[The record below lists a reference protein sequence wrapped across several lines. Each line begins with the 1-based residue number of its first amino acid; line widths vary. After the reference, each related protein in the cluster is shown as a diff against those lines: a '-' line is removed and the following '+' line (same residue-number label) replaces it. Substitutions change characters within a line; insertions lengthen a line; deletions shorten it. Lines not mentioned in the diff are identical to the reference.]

1 MKSKIGNIFVS
12 DKILEE
18 YCVQTY
24 KIDPYFYDHDK
35 ELIKGDKNGRNYML
49 FKIDVYILEHNLAVE
64 INEKAHTDRDLIFEE
79 KRQEA
84 LEKELIVS
92 LLELI
97 QVKKVMMQIM
107 KLVEYRHLLVNLKTD
122 N

>member
-1 MKSKIGNIFVS
+1 MKSKIGNIFVN
-12 DKILEE
+12 DKILAE

-24 KIDPYFYDHDK
+24 KINPYFYDHDK

-49 FKIDVYILEHNLAVE
+49 FKIDVYILEHNLAAE
-64 INEKAHTDRDLIFEE
+64 INEKAHTDRDFIFQE

-84 LEKELIVS
+84 LEKELFVS

-97 QVKKVMMQIM
+97 QVKKVMIKIL

>member
-1 MKSKIGNIFVS
+1 MKSKIGNIFVN

-24 KIDPYFYDHDK
+24 KINPYFYDHDK
-35 ELIKGDKNGRNYML
+35 ELIKGGINGRNYML
-49 FKIDVYILEHNLAVE
+49 FKIDVYILEYNLAVE
-64 INEKAHTDRDLIFEE
+64 INEKAHTDRDFIFEE

>member
-1 MKSKIGNIFVS
+1 MKSKIGNIFVN

-97 QVKKVMMQIM
+97 QVWLWC
-107 KLVEYRHLLVNLKTD
+107 KLWNWWNTD
-122 N
+122 IY

>member
-1 MKSKIGNIFVS
+1 MKSKIGNIFVN

-24 KIDPYFYDHDK
+24 KINPYFYDHDK
-35 ELIKGDKNGRNYML
+35 ELIKGGENGRNYML

-64 INEKAHTDRDLIFEE
+64 INEKAHTDRDFIFEE

>member
-64 INEKAHTDRDLIFEE
+64 INEKAHTDRDLILEE

-122 N
+122 T

>member
-1 MKSKIGNIFVS
+1 MKSKIGNIFVN

-24 KIDPYFYDHDK
+24 KINPYFYDHDK
-35 ELIKGDKNGRNYML
+35 ELIKGGKNGRNYML

-64 INEKAHTDRDLIFEE
+64 INENAHTDRDFIFEE

-97 QVKKVMMQIM
+97 QVKKIMIQIM

>member
-1 MKSKIGNIFVS
+1 MKSKIGNIFVN

-24 KIDPYFYDHDK
+24 KINPYFYDHDK

-49 FKIDVYILEHNLAVE
+49 FKIDVYILEHNLAAE
-64 INEKAHTDRDLIFEE
+64 INEKAHTDRDFIFQE

-84 LEKELIVS
+84 LEKELFVS

-97 QVKKVMMQIM
+97 QVKKVMIKIL

>member
-24 KIDPYFYDHDK
+24 KIDPYFYDHHK

-64 INEKAHTDRDLIFEE
+64 INEKAHTDRDLILEE

>member
-122 N
+122 T

>member
-1 MKSKIGNIFVS
+1 MKSKIGNIFVN

-64 INEKAHTDRDLIFEE
+64 INEKAHTDRDLILEE

>member
-1 MKSKIGNIFVS
+1 MKSKIGNIFVN

>member
-1 MKSKIGNIFVS
+1 MKSKIGNIFVN

-35 ELIKGDKNGRNYML
+35 ELIEGDKNGRNYML

-64 INEKAHTDRDLIFEE
+64 INEKAHTDRDLILEE

>member
-1 MKSKIGNIFVS
+1 MNSKIGNIFVN

>member
-107 KLVEYRHLLVNLKTD
+107 KLMEYRHLLVNLKTD

>member
-24 KIDPYFYDHDK
+24 KIDPYFYDHRK

>member
-1 MKSKIGNIFVS
+1 MKSKIGNIFVN

-24 KIDPYFYDHDK
+24 KINPYFYDHDK

-49 FKIDVYILEHNLAVE
+49 FKIDVYILEHNLAAE
-64 INEKAHTDRDLIFEE
+64 INEKAHTDRDFISQE

-84 LEKELIVS
+84 LEKELFVS

-97 QVKKVMMQIM
+97 QVKKVKIKIL

>member
-64 INEKAHTDRDLIFEE
+64 INEKAHTDRDLILEE

-107 KLVEYRHLLVNLKTD
+107 KSVEYRHLLVNLKTD

>member
-64 INEKAHTDRDLIFEE
+64 INEKAHTDRDLILEE